1 MTFFSGEKNYLI
13 FVLERV
19 SVKSIQLRR
28 SENMELE
35 NINKKAIEAASILV
49 VGDAMLDR
57 YWFGDASRIS
67 PEAPVPVVKVTRR
80 EDRLGGA
87 ANVARNSASLGS
99 LTSLLAVIGDDEAG
113 NVLMELL
120 EKSNVRPCLYK
131 DPNTTTTVKLRILAR
146 NQQMLRTDFESQV
159 QGLALDMHESRF
171 ASLLPDHDAVILS
184 DYGKGGLDRIAK
196 IIAQGRTFGKPIL
209 IDPKGDD
216 YSCYKYA
223 TCITP
228 NRSELAQVVGQWRDE
243 EDLQNRAQNLRE
255 ELKLEKLLLTRS
267 EEGMTLFDEDGSWS
281 VPAQAREVFDV
292 SGAGDTVISVLGV
305 MLAAG
310 YDWRTAVTVSNRA
323 GSIVVGKL
331 GTATVTFEE
340 LFGKQ

>member
-1 MTFFSGEKNYLI
+1 MLKSQNSVTFFSGEKTILF

-120 EKSNVRPCLYK
+120 EKATSVR
-131 DPNTTTTVKLRILAR
+131 VSI
-146 NQQMLRTDFESQV
+146 
-159 QGLALDMHESRF
+159 
-171 ASLLPDHDAVILS
+171 
-184 DYGKGGLDRIAK
+184 K
-196 IIAQGRTFGKPIL
+196 IPT
-209 IDPKGDD
+209 
-216 YSCYKYA
+216 
-223 TCITP
+223 
-228 NRSELAQVVGQWRDE
+228 
-243 EDLQNRAQNLRE
+243 LQPR
-255 ELKLEKLLLTRS
+255 
-267 EEGMTLFDEDGSWS
+267 
-281 VPAQAREVFDV
+281 
-292 SGAGDTVISVLGV
+292 
-305 MLAAG
+305 
-310 YDWRTAVTVSNRA
+310 
-323 GSIVVGKL
+323 
-331 GTATVTFEE
+331 
-340 LFGKQ
+340 